1 MFQRR
6 IAHIA
11 ALAITCAVPV
21 SLVAGEKIGP
31 DGFISKPG
39 SYRLHHSE
47 QTLRIYKEKG
57 KLNYRIVYS
66 YPKKGLSRLLR
77 FDEVGSMG
85 PAEPFIDKNANWF
98 ALVEKPRARSPVA
111 IWIFDGHDL
120 LVQLAYDPAR
130 TSDGYPAF
138 LYDSDSRPSI
148 VTAAPPEVWNRLP
161 EQFKKRF
168 ERESQSGRRAL

>member
-6 IAHIA
+6 IARLA

-21 SLVAGEKIGP
+21 SLVAGEKTEP

-39 SYRLHHSE
+39 SYRLYHAE
-47 QTLRIYKEKG
+47 LTLEIFEGKG
-57 KLNYRIVYS
+57 KLNYKVGDS
-66 YPKKGLSRLLR
+66 FSKKGLWPILR
-77 FDEVGSMG
+77 FDGVGFMG

-98 ALVEKPRARSPVA
+98 ALAEKPRARAPVA

-120 LVQLAYDPAR
+120 LVQLAYDPTR
-130 TSDGYPAF
+130 TRGNYRAF
-138 LYDSDSRPSI
+138 LNDSDSRPSI

-161 EQFKKRF
+161 EHFKKKFKRT
-168 ERESQSGRRAL
+168 SQPGSRGL